1 MSLNSSFLFPFLDAS
16 GRFHFTNAEC
26 MAIASSCRSPLG
38 RFESIWP
45 TPAGGMKLNRIDE
58 MRRGFGDDTLFLI
71 GGALLEQG
79 HDLEKDAQ
87 LFAHCCGRDQ
97 PYSPVGSNITS
108 QNLMLLNLVATT
120 THSLQLPRSTK

>member
-1 MSLNSSFLFPFLDAS
+1 
-16 GRFHFTNAEC
+16 
-26 MAIASSCRSPLG
+26 
-38 RFESIWP
+38 
-45 TPAGGMKLNRIDE
+45 MKLNRIDE

-108 QNLMLLNLVATT
+108 QKVDAAKSSSDDDTQPSIAKVNQIAHKVRRRVLEYTLYN
-120 THSLQLPRSTK
+120 K